1 MVEISISSIIG
12 DSLDKMQH
20 AIPQFSFPAVAE
32 LGATTLLLSAAII
45 IFLGVVGEA
54 FFRKT
59 GMPDIA
65 FLMVLGVIIG
75 PVFGVIPQDVI
86 VQIVPYFAAVALIII
101 MFDGGLSLDIRKV
114 IKTAHFALALS
125 ILGFAVSV
133 ASVAIVAYYGLGWS
147 LIESVLL
154 GTIVGGSSSVIV
166 FGLVKQLNVSEETK
180 SMLSLD
186 SAITDIL
193 VTVIAFV
200 LIDVLVAGYLNQD
213 LAIERFAKSVAV
225 GAVLG
230 FGVGI
235 PWMFAMTKLQKAQHA
250 YMLTIGILFVIFFLD
265 KSFGGTGALA
275 PLIFGLILGN
285 KQTLSKYLRFK
296 IPEIPSDDSVHNE
309 LTFMVRSFFFVF
321 IGLLAS
327 ITQLEYVFY
336 GVIGAILI
344 YMARIGVVKGI
355 LTKRFNKFEKKV
367 TQAMIPRGLAAAVM
381 ATVPLTMGLQKGE
394 VYPQI
399 VFVIILTS
407 VIITTIALGRAKKFN
422 IPVTD
427 TTKNNN

>member
-1 MVEISISSIIG
+1 MVEIAISSLIG
-12 DSLDKMQH
+12 DSLDKMQQ
-20 AIPQFSFPAVAE
+20 AIPQFSFPEVAE

-59 GMPDIA
+59 GIPDIA

-101 MFDGGLSLDIRKV
+101 MFDGGLGLDIRKV

-125 ILGFAVSV
+125 ILGFAASVISV
-133 ASVAIVAYYGLGWS
+133 AVVAYYGLSWS

-154 GTIVGGSSSVIV
+154 GTIVGGSSSIIV
-166 FGLVKQLNVSEETK
+166 FGLVKQLNISEETK

-186 SAITDIL
+186 SAVTDIL

-213 LAIERFAKSVAV
+213 LAIERFAKSLAV
-225 GAVLG
+225 GTVLG

-275 PLIFGLILGN
+275 PLIFGLILGS

-296 IPEIPSDDSVHNE
+296 IPEIPSDNSVHHE

-344 YMARIGVVKGI
+344 YIARIGVVKGI

-381 ATVPLTMGLQKGE
+381 ATIPLTMGLQKGE

-427 TTKNNN
+427 ESKNNK